1 VGWTVGPPETEA
13 IALGAGVLG
22 TGGGGNPYLGKLRL
36 LQQLKRGT
44 RVEVIDPASLA
55 DDAVAIAVSGMGA
68 PTVSIEKPEW
78 GREFYE
84 AFMALERHTHTRAV
98 AVVPG
103 EIGGAN
109 SITPLIVAAQ
119 SGLPCV
125 DCDPMGRAF
134 PELQMDTFSIYG
146 VAASPC
152 ALCDDKRNI
161 LVLDH
166 AVTPQWAEQI
176 FRAATI
182 AMGGHAGLAMPYLRG
197 EEIKRTGIWYTM
209 SLARDIGQAVLE
221 ARTHK
226 ESPIEAVL
234 AIAGGKPLFAGK
246 IVDVERRTVTGFAR
260 GNLTILGHDSWSGEQ
275 MRIDFQNENLI
286 AWLDGGP
293 VATVPDL
300 ICILEES
307 TGEPIGTEMLRYGL
321 RVSVLGLPADEK
333 LKTDR
338 ALAWVGPGAFGYDVP
353 YRPLETKTPGKKR
366 ADTCESEST

>member
-1 VGWTVGPPETEA
+1 MGWTVGPAETEA

-22 TGGGGNPYLGKLRL
+22 TGGGGNTYLGKLRL
-36 LQQLKRGT
+36 LQELKRGA
-44 RVEVIDPASLA
+44 RVEVIDPTEMP
-55 DDAVAIAVSGMGA
+55 DDGMAIAVSGMGA
-68 PTVSIEKPEW
+68 PTISIEKPEW
-78 GREFYE
+78 GRESYE
-84 AFMALERHTHTRAV
+84 ALMALERHTGTRAC

-146 VAASPC
+146 VAPSPC

-166 AVTPQWAEQI
+166 ADTPQAAEQI

-182 AMGGHAGLAMPYLRG
+182 AMGGHAGLAMPYLRAD
-197 EEIKRTGIWYTM
+197 EIKQFGIWHTM
-209 SLARDIGQAVLE
+209 ALARTIGEAVLE
-221 ARTHK
+221 ARARK
-226 ESPIEAVL
+226 DSPAEAIL
-234 AIAGGKPLFAGK
+234 AVTTGRQLFAGK

-260 GNLTILGHDSWSGEQ
+260 GNLTVMGHDAWSGQQ
-275 MRIDFQNENLI
+275 MQIAFQNENLI
-286 AWLDGGP
+286 AWQDGVP
-293 VATVPDL
+293 VVTVPDL
-300 ICILEES
+300 ICILEEA
-307 TGEPIGTEMLRYGL
+307 TCEPVGTEMLRYGL
-321 RVSVLGLPADEK
+321 RITILGLPADPK
-333 LKTDR
+333 LRTER

-353 YRPLETKTPGKKR
+353 YRPIEETALATER
-366 ADTCESEST
+366 